1 MDTTYWFTR
10 EPPPATSE
18 KTIAAKIKESGW
30 GPYRIMKQ
38 LPMRCLDVGRVL
50 DCAPWQ
56 LGERPTVVVVA
67 LGLHLEATFLRH
79 GGIPS

>member
-1 MDTTYWFTR
+1 
-10 EPPPATSE
+10 
-18 KTIAAKIKESGW
+18 
-30 GPYRIMKQ
+30 
-38 LPMRCLDVGRVL
+38 MRCLDVGWVL

-79 GGIPS
+79 GGIPSRVTMSDPQ

>member
-1 MDTTYWFTR
+1 
-10 EPPPATSE
+10 
-18 KTIAAKIKESGW
+18 
-30 GPYRIMKQ
+30 
-38 LPMRCLDVGRVL
+38 MRCLDVGRVL

-79 GGIPS
+79 GGIPSKVTNVRSPVAVGYFLATHM